1 MGDRITPPASHE
13 FYFGSN
19 NMTNTCTRCGS
30 TRVLAKTWEEVVELY
45 SRKTTITHSQFVCPD
60 PKCQKQVE
68 DQLTQIREKR
78 EYAEHQKEI
87 AKAEKL
93 KENAKAAAARLL

>member
-1 MGDRITPPASHE
+1 
-13 FYFGSN
+13 
-19 NMTNTCTRCGS
+19 MTNICTRCGS
-30 TRVLAKTWEEVVELY
+30 ERILSKTWDEVIEMY

-60 PKCQKQVE
+60 KNCQKQVE

-78 EYAEHQKEI
+78 EYAERQKEI
-87 AKAEKL
+87 AKAEKI